1 MKASSFP
8 EAENEIEICKAMAYL
23 KKKNIEKSI
32 ETLKGFEKKDKS
44 IMARIA
50 TNISFLYFLENDF
63 K

>member
-1 MKASSFP
+1 
-8 EAENEIEICKAMAYL
+8 MAYL

-32 ETLKGFEKKDKS
+32 ETLKGFEKKDKQ

-50 TNISFLYFLENDF
+50 TNISFLYFLENDY